1 MTLHSLRGHLLY
13 AAPMRLGLG
22 VAWLFAGRAAG
33 VSSASALAAFGGGLF
48 MMVFLMFNDPRLAF
62 LRRGDPEPLPADGV
76 VFASPV
82 RQAVSA
88 LFPSTAGLSALAAIA
103 LIPQPVLSVLL
114 GGISAG
120 LGVSGLLNVPR
131 ADPELWY
138 DRRTGRLYR
147 R

>member
-1 MTLHSLRGHLLY
+1 MTVHSLRGHLLY
-13 AAPMRLGLG
+13 VAPIRVGLG
-22 VAWLFAGRAAG
+22 VAWLLAGRAAG
-33 VSSASALAAFGGGLF
+33 VSPASALGAFGGGLF
-48 MMVFLMFNDPRLAF
+48 MTVFLMFNDPRVAF

-82 RQAVSA
+82 RQALSA
-88 LFPSTAGLSALAAIA
+88 LYPSTAGLSVLAAIA
-103 LIPQPVLSVLL
+103 LVPQPVLSVLL

-120 LGVSGLLNVPR
+120 LGVSALLNVPR
-131 ADPELWY
+131 ADPTLWY